1 MHEIGVLEEAVKTVE
16 RIAKDNQID
25 KVRFITLEIGEL
37 TGYLPVFFEKYF
49 SVVVEDKP
57 VLKDA
62 ELRMHI
68 VKGEAICVECQSLY
82 NVMKNEGCCPNCNS
96 KSKKILGGQE
106 FLIKNIGY

>member
-16 RIAKDNQID
+16 RIAKENQID
-25 KVRFITLEIGEL
+25 RIRFITLEIGEL
-37 TGYLPVFFEKYF
+37 TGYMPVFFEKYF
-49 SVVVEDKP
+49 PIVVENRP
-57 VLKDA
+57 VLKDT

-68 VKGEAICVECQSLY
+68 VKGEAICEECQSLY